1 MMEWLP
7 LALAALFAGFV
18 DAIVGGGGLILLP
31 ALFAAF
37 PAAAPALLL
46 GSNKGAAIWGTAL
59 SAWQYGRKVRLPQ
72 ALLWA
77 GACASLLGALA
88 GAWTVMRL
96 DPHFLRRLLPWV
108 LLGVLLYTLAHRQL
122 GHTHRPR
129 HGGAGRGGVAAACVA
144 GLLLGFYD
152 GFLGPGTGSLL
163 VFVFV
168 RWFGYDFLHASAA
181 AKLLNLASNAAAL
194 ALFAMQG
201 HVWWH
206 VALPMAA
213 ANLLGALLGARMA
226 LRYGAGF
233 VRVVFIAVV
242 GVLIVK
248 TGWDAY
254 F

>member
-1 MMEWLP
+1 VIVENDDDKLTDRRGCP
-7 LALAALFAGFV
+7 AYVAPEVLRSGRAYSGKAA
-18 DAIVGGGGLILLP
+18 D
-31 ALFAAF
+31 
-37 PAAAPALLL
+37 
-46 GSNKGAAIWGTAL
+46 IW
-59 SAWQYGRKVRLPQ
+59 S
-72 ALLWA
+72 
-77 GACASLLGALA
+77 
-88 GAWTVMRL
+88 
-96 DPHFLRRLLPWV
+96 
-108 LLGVLLYTLAHRQL
+108 LGVLLYTLAHRQL
-122 GHTHRPR
+122 GHAHRPR
-129 HGGAGRGGVAAACVA
+129 YGGAGRGGVAAACVA

-152 GFLGPGTGSLL
+152 GFLGPGTGSFL

-194 ALFAMQG
+194 ALFALQG

-233 VRVVFIAVV
+233 VRGVFIAVV

-254 F
+254 S